1 MLITLFVMGI
11 LLILG
16 ITFSMG
22 KGSSLIAGYNTLS
35 QEEKA
40 EIDEGRLLKFMGKMM
55 FAMAGSRVFTLVGE
69 WLEIEL
75 IIYVGLVIFVGIIF
89 FILIYTNKGKR
100 FKRE

>member
-1 MLITLFVMGI
+1 MLITLFMMMI
-11 LLILG
+11 LLIFG

-22 KGSSLIAGYNTLS
+22 KGSSLIAGYNTMS
-35 QEEKA
+35 DEEKA

-55 FAMAGSRVFTLVGE
+55 FALAGSMVFGLVGG

-75 IIYVGLVIFVGIIF
+75 IIYVGLVIFVGIVF
-89 FILIYTNKGKR
+89 FMLIYTNKGKH